1 MSEFTQFV
9 DLASERLGGCVVV
22 ANDEF
27 FAPKENLLKHAK
39 PIFIEGKYTD
49 RGKWM
54 DGWETRR
61 RRTPGCDWCIV
72 RMGLPGI
79 LRGVVVDTSFFTG
92 NFPARFSLEGC
103 DLGGSAPYRDEKKK
117 LAATWMRW
125 EEILPETVLKGDSI
139 NPAVVTHAGRF
150 THVRFK
156 IYPDGGVARLRL
168 YGEAVPRARGISKRE
183 LDLAAVENGGRVIA
197 TSDQFYSD
205 PLNMLMPG
213 RSKIMSDGWE
223 TQRRRGPGHDWA
235 IVKLG
240 VAGTIQRVDV
250 DTAHFKGNFP
260 DGCSIEVC
268 EAEGSGAEIARLGAA
283 NWRQLLARVPL
294 KANRVHVFRQQLHK
308 VGAATHVR
316 LNIYPDGGI
325 ARFRVF
331 ARAAQAADRLTGIG
345 RLNHLSRKQVAAA
358 LYDCCGSKKWVE
370 QVLRHRPFADASAL
384 LASAEEA
391 FGSLGRKDW
400 MTIFRSHPAI
410 GAKKAKAKQ
419 TATAR
424 EWSAGEQSLA
434 QKAAPEILAAMA
446 AANEAYEA
454 TFGHVF
460 LICAT
465 GKSSEQIL
473 QSFQERLGHD
483 AETEL
488 RIAGEEQRKITRLRL
503 EKLLGS

>member
-1 MSEFTQFV
+1 MTDFRKLP
-9 DLASERLGGCVVV
+9 DLASERLGGRVIA

-27 FAPKENLLKHAK
+27 FAPKEHLLKEAK
-39 PIFIEGKYTD
+39 PVFIEGKYTD

-72 RMGLPGI
+72 RLGLPGI
-79 LRGVVVDTSFFTG
+79 LRGAVVDTSFFTG
-92 NFPARFSLEGC
+92 NYPARFSLEGC

-117 LAATWMRW
+117 LGAAATRW
-125 EEILPETVLKGDSI
+125 EEILPETALKGDSV
-139 NPAVVTHAGRF
+139 NPALLTHAGRF

-168 YGEAVPRARGISKRE
+168 YGEVVPTERGIAKRE
-183 LDLAAVENGGRVIA
+183 VDLAAVENGGRVIA
-197 TSDQFYSD
+197 TSDQFYGE

-240 VAGTIQRVDV
+240 LAGTIQRVKV

-260 DGCSIEVC
+260 DSCSIEVC
-268 EAEGSGAEIARLGAA
+268 EAEGAGAEVARLGAA
-283 NWRQLLARVPL
+283 NWRQLLPRVPL
-294 KANRVHVFRQQLHK
+294 KANRVHTFRRQLHK
-308 VGAATHVR
+308 AGAATHVR
-316 LNIYPDGGI
+316 LNIFPDGGV

-331 ARAAQAADRLTGIG
+331 GRAAQAADRLTGIA
-345 RLNHLSRKQVAAA
+345 RLNYLARKQAASA
-358 LYDCCGSKKWVE
+358 LYDCCGSSKWVE
-370 QVLRHRPFADASAL
+370 QVLKQRPFADASAL
-384 LASAEEA
+384 LDSAEEA
-391 FGSLGRKDW
+391 FAALGRKDW
-400 MTIFRSHPAI
+400 LTIFRSHPAI
-410 GAKKAKAKQ
+410 GAKKAAGKQ
-419 TATAR
+419 TAKAR
-424 EWSAGEQSLA
+424 EWSAGEQSVA
-434 QKAAPEILAAMA
+434 QKASGQVLAVMA
-446 AANEAYEA
+446 AATEAYEA

-473 QSFQERLGHD
+473 
-483 AETEL
+483 
-488 RIAGEEQRKITRLRL
+488 
-503 EKLLGS
+503 

>member
-1 MSEFTQFV
+1 MNEFTRFV
-9 DLASERLGGCVVV
+9 DLASQRLGGCVVA

-27 FAPKENLLKHAK
+27 FAPKENLLKQAK
-39 PIFIEGKYTD
+39 PVFIEGKYTD
-49 RGKWM
+49 KGKWM

-72 RMGLPGI
+72 RLGLPGM
-79 LRGVVVDTSFFTG
+79 LRGAVVDTSFFTG
-92 NFPARFSLEGC
+92 NYPARFSLEGC

-117 LAATWMRW
+117 LATPATHW
-125 EEILPETVLKGDSI
+125 EEILPETVLKGDAL
-139 NPAVVTHAGRF
+139 NPVVVEHAGRF

-168 YGEAVPRARGISKRE
+168 YGEVVPSAAGIAKRE
-183 LDLAAVENGGRVIA
+183 LDLAAVENGGRIIA
-197 TSDQFYSD
+197 TSDQFYSE
-205 PLNMLMPG
+205 PLNLLMPG

-223 TQRRRGPGHDWA
+223 TRRRRGPGHDWA

-240 VAGTIQRVDV
+240 VVGKIQRVEV

-260 DGCSIEVC
+260 DSCSIEVC
-268 EAEGSGAEIARLGAA
+268 EAEGAGAEGSRLSDAS
-283 NWRQLLARVPL
+283 WRQLLPRVPL
-294 KANRVHVFRQQLHK
+294 QANRSHTFRRQLHE

-331 ARAAQAADRLTGIG
+331 GRAAQAADRLTGVA
-345 RLNHLSRKQVAAA
+345 RLNNLSRKQVSSA
-358 LYDCCGSKKWVE
+358 LFDCCGSKKWVNR
-370 QVLRHRPFADASAL
+370 VLAHRPFADDSAL
-384 LASAEEA
+384 LDSAEEA
-391 FGSLGRKDW
+391 FAALGRKDW
-400 MTIFRSHPAI
+400 LTIFRSHPAI
-410 GAKKAKAKQ
+410 GAARARAKQ
-419 TATAR
+419 AVTAR
-424 EWSAGEQSLA
+424 EWSAAEQALA
-434 QKAAPEILAAMA
+434 QQASAEMLAVLG

-473 QSFQERLGHD
+473 QSLRERLGHD
-483 AETEL
+483 RETEM
-488 RIAGEEQRKITRLRL
+488 RIAGEEQRKITWLRL

>member
-1 MSEFTQFV
+1 MNEFTRFV
-9 DLASERLGGCVVV
+9 DLASERLGGRVVA

-39 PIFIEGKYTD
+39 PVFIEGKYTD
-49 RGKWM
+49 KGKWM

-72 RMGLPGI
+72 RLGLPGM

-92 NFPARFSLEGC
+92 NYPAQFSLEGC

-117 LAATWMRW
+117 LAAAATHWQ
-125 EEILPETVLKGDSI
+125 EILPETVLKGDAL
-139 NPAVVTHAGRF
+139 NPVAVEQAGRY

-168 YGEAVPRARGISKRE
+168 YGEVLPSAAGIAKRE
-183 LDLAAVENGGRVIA
+183 LDLAAIENGGRVIA
-197 TSDQFYSD
+197 TSDQFYSE
-205 PLNMLMPG
+205 PLNLLRPG

-223 TQRRRGPGHDWA
+223 TRRRRGPGHDWA

-240 VAGTIQRVDV
+240 VAGKIQRVEV

-260 DGCSIEVC
+260 DSCSIEVC
-268 EAEGSGAEIARLGAA
+268 EAEGAAAEESRLSDAS
-283 NWRQLLARVPL
+283 WRQLLPRVPL
-294 KANRVHVFRQQLHK
+294 QANRSHTFRRQLQE

-331 ARAAQAADRLTGIG
+331 GRAVQAADRLTGIA
-345 RLNHLSRKQVAAA
+345 RLNNLSRKQFSSA
-358 LYDCCGSKKWVE
+358 LFDCCGSKKWVNR
-370 QVLRHRPFADASAL
+370 VLAHRPFADDSAL

-391 FGSLGRKDW
+391 FAALGRSDW
-400 MTIFRSHPAI
+400 LTIFRSHPAI
-410 GAKKAKAKQ
+410 GAARARAKQ
-419 TATAR
+419 AVTAR
-424 EWSAGEQSLA
+424 EWSAAEQALA
-434 QKAAPEILAAMA
+434 QQGTAETLAVLG
-446 AANEAYEA
+446 AANQTYEA

-473 QSFQERLGHD
+473 KSLRERLGHD
-483 AETEL
+483 RETEM
-488 RIAGEEQRKITRLRL
+488 RIAGEEQRKITWLRL

>member
-1 MSEFTQFV
+1 MNEFTQFV
-9 DLASERLGGCVVV
+9 DLASERLGGCVVE

-27 FAPKENLLKHAK
+27 FAPKENLLKHSK

-61 RRTPGCDWCIV
+61 RRTPGFDWCIV
-72 RMGLPGI
+72 RLGLPGI
-79 LRGVVVDTSFFTG
+79 LRGAVVDTSYFTG
-92 NFPARFSLEGC
+92 NYPARFSLEGC
-103 DLGGSAPYRDEKKK
+103 DLGGSAPYKHEKKK
-117 LAATWMRW
+117 LGAAATHW
-125 EEILPETVLKGDSI
+125 EEILPETALKGDSV
-139 NPAVVTHAGRF
+139 NPVVVEHAGRF

-168 YGEAVPRARGISKRE
+168 YGEVVPSAAGIAKRE
-183 LDLAAVENGGRVIA
+183 LDLAAVENGGRMIM
-197 TSDQFYSD
+197 TSDQFYSE

-223 TQRRRGPGHDWA
+223 TRRRRGPGHDWA

-240 VAGTIQRVDV
+240 MAGTIQRVEV

-260 DGCSIEVC
+260 ESCSIEIC
-268 EAEGSGAEIARLGAA
+268 DAEEAGAEIARLGAG

-294 KANRVHVFRQQLHK
+294 QANRSHTFRRQLHD

-331 ARAAQAADRLTGIG
+331 GRAARAADRLTGIA
-345 RLNHLSRKQVAAA
+345 RLNDASRGRASSA
-358 LYDCCGSKKWVE
+358 LFDCCGSKKWV
-370 QVLRHRPFADASAL
+370 QRVLAHRPFVDDAAL
-384 LASAEEA
+384 LDCAEEA
-391 FGSLGRKDW
+391 FASLGRNDW
-400 MTIFRSHPAI
+400 LTIFRSHPAI
-410 GAKKAKAKQ
+410 GAAKAKAKQ

-434 QKAAPEILAAMA
+434 QQGSAETLAVLG

-460 LICAT
+460 LTCAT

-473 QSFQERLGHD
+473 QSLQERLGHD
-483 AETEL
+483 PDTEM
-488 RIAGEEQRKITRLRL
+488 RIAGEEQRRITRLRL
-503 EKLLGS
+503 EKLLGA

>member
-1 MSEFTQFV
+1 MNEFTQFV
-9 DLASERLGGCVVV
+9 DLASERLGGYVVV

-72 RMGLPGI
+72 RLGMPGI
-79 LRGVVVDTSFFTG
+79 LRGAVVDTSFFTG
-92 NFPARFSLEGC
+92 NYPARFSLEGC
-103 DLGGSAPYRDEKKK
+103 DLGGPAPYKDEKKK
-117 LAATWMRW
+117 LTAAATHW
-125 EEILPETVLKGDSI
+125 EEIVPETVVKGDAV
-139 NPAVVTHAGRF
+139 NPVVVEHAGRF

-168 YGEAVPRARGISKRE
+168 YGEVVPSARGFAKRE

-197 TSDQFYSD
+197 TSDQFYSE

-223 TQRRRGPGHDWA
+223 TRRRRGPGHDWA

-240 VAGTIQRVDV
+240 LAGTIQRVEV

-260 DGCSIEVC
+260 DSCSIEVC
-268 EAEGSGAEIARLGAA
+268 EAEGAGAETARLGDA

-294 KANRVHVFRQQLHK
+294 KANRSHVFRRQLHD
-308 VGAATHVR
+308 VGVATHVR

-325 ARFRVF
+325 SRFRVF
-331 ARAAQAADRLTGIG
+331 GRAAQAADRLAGIA
-345 RLNHLSRKQVAAA
+345 RLNHLSRQQAAA
-358 LYDCCGSKKWVE
+358 LLFDCCGSKKWVE
-370 QVLRHRPFADASAL
+370 RVVAQRPFADGSAL
-384 LASAEEA
+384 LDVAAEA
-391 FGSLGRKDW
+391 FEALRSKDW
-400 MTIFRSHPAI
+400 LTIFRSHPAI
-410 GAKKAKAKQ
+410 GAAKAKGKQ

-434 QKAAPEILAAMA
+434 QKGSAETLAVLS

-473 QSFQERLGHD
+473 KSLQERLGHD
-483 AETEL
+483 AETEM

>member
-1 MSEFTQFV
+1 MNEFTQFV
-9 DLASERLGGCVVV
+9 DLATERLGGCVVL

-27 FAPKENLLKHAK
+27 FGAKENLLKQGK
-39 PIFIEGKYTD
+39 PIFVEGKYTD
-49 RGKWM
+49 RGHWM

-72 RMGLPGI
+72 RLGLPGI

-92 NFPARFSLEGC
+92 NYPARFALEGC
-103 DLGGSAPYRDEKKK
+103 DLGNSAPYKDEKKK
-117 LAATWMRW
+117 LGAAATHWD
-125 EEILPETVLKGDSI
+125 EILPETTLKGDSQI
-139 NPAVVTHAGRF
+139 SAALSHPGRF

-168 YGEAVPRARGISKRE
+168 YGEVVPNAAGIAKRE
-183 LDLAAVENGGRVIA
+183 LDLAAVENGGRAIS
-197 TSDQFYSD
+197 TSDQFYSE

-223 TQRRRGPGHDWA
+223 TRRRRGPGHDWA

-240 VAGTIQRVDV
+240 MPGTIHRIEV

-260 DGCSIEVC
+260 DSCSIEVC
-268 EAEGSGAEIARLGAA
+268 DAEGSGAESSRLDSA

-294 KANRVHVFRQQLHK
+294 KANRRHTFRRQLRE

-316 LNIYPDGGI
+316 LNIYPDGGVS
-325 ARFRVF
+325 RFRVF
-331 ARAAQAADRLTGIG
+331 GRAAQAADRLQGIA
-345 RLNHLSRKQVAAA
+345 RLNYLSRKQAASA

-370 QVLRHRPFADASAL
+370 QVLARRPFANESAL
-384 LASAEEA
+384 LDSAEEV
-391 FGSLGRKDW
+391 FEELGRKDW
-400 MTIFRSHPAI
+400 LTIFRSHPAI
-410 GAKKAKAKQ
+410 GGAQSKAKQ
-419 TATAR
+419 TTTAR
-424 EWSAGEQSLA
+424 DWSAGEQALA
-434 QKAAPEILAAMA
+434 QKGSADTLAVLG

-473 QSFQERLGHD
+473 QSLQERLGHD
-483 AETEL
+483 AETEM
-488 RIAGEEQRKITRLRL
+488 RIADEEQRKITRLRL
-503 EKLLGS
+503 EKLLRS

>member
-1 MSEFTQFV
+1 MNEFTQFV
-9 DLASERLGGCVVV
+9 DLASERLGGRVIV

-27 FAPKENLLKHAK
+27 FAPKESLLKHSK

-72 RMGLPGI
+72 RLGLPGI
-79 LRGVVVDTSFFTG
+79 LRGAVVDTSFFTG
-92 NFPARFSLEGC
+92 NYPARFSLEGC
-103 DLGGSAPYRDEKKK
+103 DLGGSAPYKDEKKK
-117 LAATWMRW
+117 LAAAATHW
-125 EEILPETVLKGDSI
+125 EEIVPETALKGDSQ
-139 NPAVVTHAGRF
+139 NSAALEHSGRF

-168 YGEAVPRARGISKRE
+168 YGEVVPGARGLAKRE
-183 LDLAAVENGGRVIA
+183 LDLAAVENGGRVIS
-197 TSDQFYSD
+197 TSDQFYSE

-223 TQRRRGPGHDWA
+223 TRRRRGPGHDWA

-240 VAGTIQRVDV
+240 MAGTIHRVEV

-260 DGCSIEVC
+260 DSCSVEVC
-268 EAEGSGAEIARLGAA
+268 HAEEPGAAIARLGPA
-283 NWRQLLARVPL
+283 NWQQLLPCVPLQANHSHIFRRQL
-294 KANRVHVFRQQLHK
+294 HD

-316 LNIYPDGGI
+316 LNIYPDGGV

-331 ARAAQAADRLTGIG
+331 GCAAQAADQLNGIA
-345 RLNHLSRKQVAAA
+345 RLNQLSRKQAAAA
-358 LYDCCGSKKWVE
+358 LQDCCGSNKWVE
-370 QVLRHRPFADASAL
+370 LVLAQRPFADEAAL
-384 LASAEEA
+384 RDSAEKA
-391 FGSLGRKDW
+391 FASLERKDW
-400 MTIFRSHPAI
+400 LTIFRSHPAI
-410 GAKKAKAKQ
+410 GAKKAAAKQ
-419 TATAR
+419 SATSR
-424 EWSAGEQSLA
+424 EWSAGEQALA
-434 QKAAPEILAAMA
+434 QKASQETLAVLT

-465 GKSSEQIL
+465 GKSSDQIL
-473 QSFQERLGHD
+473 KSLQERLGHD
-483 AETEL
+483 AETEM

>member
-1 MSEFTQFV
+1 VNQFTQFV
-9 DLASERLGGCVVV
+9 DLTSERLGGCVVV

-27 FAPKENLLKHAK
+27 FGAKENLLKQSR
-39 PIFIEGKYTD
+39 PIFIEGKYSD
-49 RGKWM
+49 RGHWM

-72 RMGLPGI
+72 RLGLPGI
-79 LRGVVVDTSFFTG
+79 LRGVMVDTSFFTG
-92 NFPARFSLEGC
+92 NYPARFSLEGC
-103 DLGGSAPYRDEKKK
+103 DLGNSAPYKDEKKK
-117 LAATWMRW
+117 LKAAATRW
-125 EEILPETVLKGDSI
+125 EEILPETTLKGDSQ
-139 NPAVVTHAGRF
+139 NSAVLSHSGRF

-168 YGEAVPRARGISKRE
+168 YGEVVPNAAGIAKRE
-183 LDLAAVENGGRVIA
+183 LDLAAVENGGRVIS
-197 TSDQFYSD
+197 TSDQFYSE

-223 TQRRRGPGHDWA
+223 TRRRRGPGHDWA

-240 VAGTIQRVDV
+240 MPGTIHRVEV

-260 DGCSIEVC
+260 DSCSIEIC
-268 EAEGSGAEIARLGAA
+268 DAEGSGAEMSRLDSA
-283 NWRQLLARVPL
+283 NWRPLLARVPL
-294 KANRVHVFRQQLHK
+294 KAHRRHMFRRQLRE

-316 LNIYPDGGI
+316 LNIYPDGGVS
-325 ARFRVF
+325 RFRVF
-331 ARAAQAADRLTGIG
+331 GRAAQAADRLQGIA
-345 RLNHLSRKQVAAA
+345 RLNYLSRKQAASA

-370 QVLRHRPFADASAL
+370 RMLAHRPFADESAL
-384 LASAEEA
+384 LDSADEA
-391 FGSLGRKDW
+391 FAALGRKDW
-400 MTIFRSHPAI
+400 LTIFRSHPAI
-410 GAKKAKAKQ
+410 GGAQSKSKQ
-419 TATAR
+419 TTTAR
-424 EWSAGEQSLA
+424 HWSAGEQALA
-434 QKAAPEILAAMA
+434 QKGSAETLAVLG

-473 QSFQERLGHD
+473 QSLQERLGHD
-483 AETEL
+483 AETEM

-503 EKLLGS
+503 EKLLRS